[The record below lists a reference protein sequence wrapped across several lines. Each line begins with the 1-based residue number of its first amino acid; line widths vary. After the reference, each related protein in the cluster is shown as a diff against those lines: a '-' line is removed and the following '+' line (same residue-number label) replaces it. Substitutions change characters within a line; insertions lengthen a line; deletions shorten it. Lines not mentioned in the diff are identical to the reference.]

1 MKLWLGCF
9 QKDGE
14 SMLRNDNQTTHPWSL
29 DKEVLLSNFH
39 SDPDLGLGLMD
50 VERNLAFFGDNV
62 LKEEVPDKN
71 VVLFFRQFKNPMALT
86 LLCATIVS
94 SFFGETH
101 DAMAIFAILILNGF
115 IGFFQEKKSNDAILS
130 LKKLSVPKVRVIRG
144 GKVFVTASEKV
155 VPGDILQIEAGDY
168 VVADARV
175 IEAFQLTS
183 DESSL
188 TGESFPIE
196 KVTHSI
202 PVETILSERINMLHA
217 GTAVSGGSGKALV
230 TSTGMKTQIGKV
242 AQLLTETH
250 QELTPLQIRLNGV
263 SLQLLY
269 MGFLVILI
277 VVFLR
282 YLENDPWQEIL
293 MSAIGLSIAA
303 IPEGLPTVIIVA
315 LAIAIKRMTKRHVII
330 RNLSA
335 VETLGSTDVIC
346 TDKTG
351 TLTTGK
357 MKVRDVHPHKVSD
370 FERLIEGFVL
380 CNNASIQNSGSGDPT
395 ERSLLQYAADKNFSV
410 EDLKA
415 RFPRIKEWSF
425 DSERKKM
432 SVAVKDLKEFRI
444 ITKGAPEELISSSR
458 LSEEEKNMYLKK
470 VHLLSSKGVRVLA
483 LGEKKKVSLD
493 VHSNDLISIERD
505 LEFLGMVAISD
516 PPKEESISSVRACKE
531 AGIKVIMITGDHPS
545 TALGVARELGI
556 LNPGEPEVVLTGK
569 DLDCLDDETLRQKV
583 EATLV
588 YARVSPFHKLRIVE
602 CLQINHHVV
611 AMTGDGVN
619 DAPALKKA
627 QIGVA
632 MGKGGTEV
640 ARQASSMI
648 LTDDNFSSIVSAV
661 KEGRAIYGNIKRTI
675 QYLLSTNLSEIL
687 IVLGASLLN
696 LPLPFTPL
704 GLLWINFVTDG
715 PPSLALASEPV
726 DETILIETRR
736 PSPKTFFDKRF
747 LWEIFLI
754 GFLMT
759 IIGLGVYYYSYQNEG
774 EVKAK
779 SYVFTL
785 LVFMTLF
792 RSFSC
797 RSETKSFFQLKMNYY
812 HLFSVLLPILI
823 QYTMD
828 HLEFYQRVFQ
838 VQELTLSDNTFLMA
852 LGLIPFI
859 LVELFKLEKKRQKI
873 EVSDQ

>member
-1 MKLWLGCF
+1 M
-9 QKDGE
+9 
-14 SMLRNDNQTTHPWSL
+14 
-29 DKEVLLSNFH
+29 
-39 SDPDLGLGLMD
+39 GLM
-50 VERNLAFFGDNV
+50 
-62 LKEEVPDKN
+62 
-71 VVLFFRQFKNPMALT
+71 
-86 LLCATIVS
+86 
-94 SFFGETH
+94 
-101 DAMAIFAILILNGF
+101 
-115 IGFFQEKKSNDAILS
+115 
-130 LKKLSVPKVRVIRG
+130 
-144 GKVFVTASEKV
+144 
-155 VPGDILQIEAGDY
+155 
-168 VVADARV
+168 
-175 IEAFQLTS
+175 
-183 DESSL
+183 
-188 TGESFPIE
+188 
-196 KVTHSI
+196 
-202 PVETILSERINMLHA
+202 
-217 GTAVSGGSGKALV
+217 
-230 TSTGMKTQIGKV
+230 
-242 AQLLTETH
+242 
-250 QELTPLQIRLNGV
+250 
-263 SLQLLY
+263 
-269 MGFLVILI
+269 VILI

-303 IPEGLPTVIIVA
+303 IPEGLPTVVIVA

-357 MKVRDVHPHKVSD
+357 MKVREVHPYKVID
-370 FERLIEGFVL
+370 FERLIEGFIL
-380 CNNASIQNSGSGDPT
+380 CNNASLENSGSGDPT

-415 RFPRIKEWSF
+415 RFPRVKEWSF

-432 SVAVKDLKEFRI
+432 SVAVRDLKDFRI
-444 ITKGAPEELISSSR
+444 ITKGAPEELISCSH
-458 LSEEEKNMYLKK
+458 LSEEEKIMYLKK
-470 VHLLSSKGVRVLA
+470 VHLLSSRGVRVLA
-483 LGEKKKVSLD
+483 LGQKKKASLD

-505 LEFLGMVAISD
+505 LEFLGMVSISD
-516 PPKEESISSVRACKE
+516 PPKEESISSVKACKD

-545 TALGVARELGI
+545 TALGVARDLGI
-556 LNPGEPEVVLTGK
+556 LNPGEAEVVLTGK
-569 DLDCLDDETLRQKV
+569 DLDSLDDETLRQKV
-583 EATLV
+583 ESTLI
-588 YARVSPFHKLRIVE
+588 YARVSPFHKLRIVDS
-602 CLQINHHVV
+602 LQMNHHIV

-726 DETILIETRR
+726 DETILLETRR
-736 PSPKTFFDKRF
+736 PSPKTFFDNRF
-747 LWEIFLI
+747 LWELFLI
-754 GFLMT
+754 GLLMT
-759 IIGLGVYYYSYQNEG
+759 IICLGVYYYSYQNEG

-838 VQELTLSDNTFLMA
+838 VQELTLSDNSFLIA

-859 LVELFKLEKKRQKI
+859 LVELFKLENKRQKDK
-873 EVSDQ
+873 VSHQ